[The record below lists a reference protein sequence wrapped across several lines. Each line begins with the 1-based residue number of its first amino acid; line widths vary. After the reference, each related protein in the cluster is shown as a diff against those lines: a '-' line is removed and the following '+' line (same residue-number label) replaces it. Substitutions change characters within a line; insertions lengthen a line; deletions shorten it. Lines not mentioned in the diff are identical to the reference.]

1 MSILQR
7 AETSMGEER
16 RVFERKTLKGPAR
29 LVRSGAP
36 SLIGHMCD
44 ISLGGACVVAE
55 SNIPLKTCFQLEF
68 NILVRKTSSLAGI
81 RTSAIVTYV
90 SFSNS
95 DGGFKVGMQFTG
107 LTDAQKQLIVQYM
120 DLRIPKAIAPAA
132 VLAEETFFDE
142 AQIVEEISSAEEQE
156 A

>member
-1 MSILQR
+1 
-7 AETSMGEER
+7 MGEER

-29 LVRSGAP
+29 LVRAGAP
-36 SLIGHMCD
+36 SMIGHMCD
-44 ISLGGACVVAE
+44 ISLGGVCVVAE
-55 SNIPLKTCFQLEF
+55 SNVPLKTGFQLEF

-81 RTSAIVTYV
+81 RTSAIVTHV

-120 DLRIPKAIAPAA
+120 DLRIPKAAAPAA
-132 VLAEETFFDE
+132 VLAEETFSE
-142 AQIVEEISSAEEQE
+142 GGSGTEEVPPPEMQE